1 MPQRK
6 IKLTTA
12 LPAPSQALNPPKKS
26 YCMFCGNQ
34 LPQWSEAVNCS
45 AKACREQQEDLRK
58 KRKSLEW
65 DGVIEPG
72 YIFQCT
78 QACIF

>member
-6 IKLTTA
+6 IKFTKE
-12 LPAPSQALNPPKKS
+12 LPAPTLAPVPKT
-26 YCMFCGNQ
+26 YCMFCGKQ
-34 LPQWSEAVNCS
+34 MPQWSEAVNCNS
-45 AKACREQQEDLRK
+45 KECREKQKDLRK